1 MTKDVSIDENE
12 CYQNQEH
19 AQNFIV
25 SSWTH
30 FITAERQNSKIQH
43 AEELVGLG
51 YLFQVIEAVI
61 FMSLYV
67 NEVERWSPDT
77 FTGDNDEPH
86 AADTMKN
93 EHQNQQ

>member
-1 MTKDVSIDENE
+1 M
-12 CYQNQEH
+12 
-19 AQNFIV
+19 
-25 SSWTH
+25 
-30 FITAERQNSKIQH
+30 
-43 AEELVGLG
+43 L
-51 YLFQVIEAVI
+51 QVIEAVI